1 MEVRINILKLFLV
14 IFMVFPSL
22 FISNSAFST
31 PFDEPSV
38 LIKSSSVELTEFS
51 MSYFVD
57 NSESMLINDILL
69 QRFTPIVSK
78 LSLGTDAKFTWA
90 KIKVHNQQQQAIT
103 LYLHHP
109 HAYHLK
115 FVSFYETQNKKVLEK
130 FDIPL
135 YQSGKK
141 PLMYGGTAVFPFTL
155 AANETKAIYVK
166 NESFSHQWFQLS
178 MYDEQASK
186 QALVGTGKYIAL
198 LVGMMLALMIY
209 NFFLYISARKV
220 ENFVYALYL
229 ISGTIWVSLSYGVA
243 ANFFGVF
250 SAEVFQL
257 NSNVLSMPSF
267 LVLFIMLIFD
277 TKKRYPKEHLALS
290 LLLVLLVGDFIYSL
304 FDISAALKPA
314 STLAATMMLITFG
327 VSISLWRKREPLA
340 KYFFL
345 GHSMFIIFNMLA
357 VFYYKGLSD
366 FNQINSHG
374 VGIGILLE
382 ALMMAFVLSYRI
394 KELERIKGKQE
405 ELKRLAETDPMTELF
420 NRRYFQK
427 AAQQAIHDAKEKQNT
442 ISIMVIDIDH
452 FKTINDNYGHSM
464 GDDIIITFAKLL
476 MQHQRDNDI
485 VCRYG
490 GEEFL
495 LLLPG
500 CDSDNAYKVA
510 ERIRQAASEEVIV
523 NTQQNPVTYT
533 VSIGV
538 HQLDLTSDT
547 IQSAINAADK
557 ALYHAKSAGRNQVKL
572 TQEKLDVLA
581 QA

>member
-1 MEVRINILKLFLV
+1 MFFMFVLATFVNSFPAYSAELSTITVDSTEVKLAE
-14 IFMVFPSL
+14 FP
-22 FISNSAFST
+22 
-31 PFDEPSV
+31 
-38 LIKSSSVELTEFS
+38 
-51 MSYFVD
+51 MSYFID
-57 NSESMLINDILL
+57 DSEEVVFSEVMHQQFTPSSSML
-69 QRFTPIVSK
+69 T
-78 LSLGTDAKFTWA
+78 LGTNAMVTWS
-90 KIKVHNQQQQAIT
+90 KVQVFNQHSETIR
-103 LYLHHP
+103 LFLHHP
-109 HAYHLK
+109 YAYHLK
-115 FVSFYETQNKKVLEK
+115 AISFYETKQQQVLNHI
-130 FDIPL
+130 DVPL
-135 YQSGKK
+135 FKAGEK

-155 AANETKAIYVK
+155 AANETKTIYVK

-186 QALVGTGKYIAL
+186 QALVGSGKYISL

-220 ENFVYALYL
+220 ENVVYALYL

-257 NSNVLSMPSF
+257 NSNILSMPSF

-277 TKKRYPKEHLALS
+277 TRKRYPKEHLALS
-290 LLLVLLVGDFIYSL
+290 LLLALLVGDFIYSL
-304 FDISAALKPA
+304 FDITAALKPA
-314 STLAATMMLITFG
+314 STLAAIMMLVTLC

-340 KYFFL
+340 KYFLL
-345 GHSMFIIFNMLA
+345 GHSMFILFNMLA
-357 VFYYKGLSD
+357 VLYYKGLSD

-405 ELKRLAETDPMTELF
+405 ELKRLAETDPMTALF

-427 AAQQAIHDAKEKQNT
+427 AAQQAIHDAKEKQDKM
-442 ISIMVIDIDH
+442 SIMVIDIDH
-452 FKTINDNYGHSM
+452 FKSINDNYGHSM
-464 GDDIIITFAKLL
+464 GDDIIIAFAKLL
-476 MQHQRDNDI
+476 MKHQRDNDI

-500 CDSDNAYKVA
+500 CDSENASKVA
-510 ERIRQAASEEVIV
+510 ERIRQAASEEVIISA
-523 NTQQNPVTYT
+523 QQNVIHYT

-538 HQLDLTSDT
+538 HQLNLSNDT
-547 IQSAINAADK
+547 IQSAIDSADK
-557 ALYHAKSAGRNQVKL
+557 ALYRAKSAGRNQVKL
-572 TQEKLDVLA
+572 THENFDTLV